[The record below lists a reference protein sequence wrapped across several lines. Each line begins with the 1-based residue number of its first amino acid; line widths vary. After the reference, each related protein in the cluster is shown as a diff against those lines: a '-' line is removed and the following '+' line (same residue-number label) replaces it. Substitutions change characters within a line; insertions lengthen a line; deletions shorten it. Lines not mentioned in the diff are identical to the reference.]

1 MNGITKL
8 NRRDFLRAGVTLGG
22 GLILA
27 CHFNVPGPTAPAAGP
42 GRPAP
47 FAPNAFLRVGDDGT
61 VTVIVNKSEMG
72 QGVYTALPMIVAEE
86 LACDWKRVRV
96 EAAPVAAVYNHTVF
110 GSMMTGGSTSVRTE
124 WERLAQAGA
133 AAREM
138 LRRAAA
144 DAWKA
149 ELSACRAENGQV
161 VHTDGRTLSYGEL
174 AGPAARLPLPD
185 KVQLKDPA
193 DYSLIG
199 RPIHRLDSPAKV
211 DGTAVFGIDVRPD
224 GMLTA
229 LIARPPVF
237 GATLR
242 RVDDAK
248 AKAVG
253 GVRAVVAVP
262 AGVAVVADGFWPAL
276 QGRRALNLA
285 WDEGPGA
292 ALSSAELR
300 RRYAALARRPGVA
313 ARKQGD
319 ATAALARADRTLEAE
334 YELPFLAHAPM
345 EPLNCCVDLRADG
358 CDIWTGT
365 QAQTLDRDAAARIAG
380 LPPERVRL
388 HTTFLGGGFGR
399 RANPASDFVTEAVQ
413 VAKAVG
419 RPVKVIRTREDD
431 MRAGFYR
438 PMSYHRI
445 TAGMDTNKWISAW
458 RHTIVC
464 QSIMAG
470 TAFAGM
476 IQNGIDPTSVEGAA
490 DTPYAFPNILVDL
503 HSPELPVPVQWWRSV
518 GHSYTAFVV
527 ESFLDEAAH
536 AAGRDPVALR
546 RLLLS
551 GHPRHRGVLE
561 LAVQKAG
568 WGTPLP
574 PGLGRGVAVHES
586 FGSFVAQVAEVA
598 VNPSGDVRVQ
608 RVVCAVDCGRIV
620 NPDIIAA
627 QMESAIV
634 FGLSAALY
642 GAITLKDGRVEQG
655 NFDDYPLLA
664 MDETPRVEVHIVP
677 STEAP
682 GGIGEP
688 GVPPVAPAVANA
700 VFDATGA
707 RVRTLPLTRANVMAA
722 MGKS

>member
-27 CHFNVPGPTAPAAGP
+27 CHFKVPGPTVPTAGS

-61 VTVIVNKSEMG
+61 VTIIVNKSEMG

-110 GSMMTGGSTSVRTE
+110 GSMVTGGSTSVRTE

-133 AAREM
+133 VAREM
-138 LRRAAA
+138 LRQAAA
-144 DAWKA
+144 DVWKA
-149 ELSACRAENGQV
+149 ELAACRVENGRV
-161 VHTDGRTLSYGEL
+161 AHADGRTLSYGEL
-174 AGPAARLPLPD
+174 AGLAAKLPVPET
-185 KVQLKDPA
+185 VRLKDSA
-193 DYSLIG
+193 DYTLIG
-199 RPIHRLDSPAKV
+199 RPVHRLDSPAKV
-211 DGTAVFGIDVRPD
+211 NGTAVFGIDVRLD

-237 GATLR
+237 GATLKAM
-242 RVDDAK
+242 DDGK
-248 AKAVG
+248 AKAVD

-276 QGRRALNLA
+276 QGRRALQLE

-292 ALSSAELR
+292 ALSSEELR
-300 RRYAALARRPGVA
+300 RQYAALARTPGLP
-313 ARKQGD
+313 ARRQGD
-319 ATAALARADRTLEAE
+319 AMAALAKSARTLEAE

-365 QAQTLDRDAAARIAG
+365 QMQTLDRDAAARVAG
-380 LPPERVRL
+380 LPPEKVRL
-388 HTTFLGGGFGR
+388 HTTLLGCGFGR
-399 RANPASDFVTEAVQ
+399 RGNPASDFVVEAVQ

-438 PMSYHRI
+438 PMNHHRLA
-445 TAGMDTNKWISAW
+445 AGLDAGGRISAW
-458 RHTIVC
+458 RHTIVS
-464 QSIMAG
+464 QSIMVGTPFAG
-470 TAFAGM
+470 T
-476 IQNGIDPTSVEGAA
+476 IKNGIDPTSVEGAA

-503 HSPELPVPVQWWRSV
+503 HTPKLPVPVLWWRSV
-518 GHSYTAFVV
+518 GHSYTAFVM

-536 AAGRDPVALR
+536 AGGQDPVALR
-546 RLLLS
+546 RKLLAR
-551 GHPRHRGVLE
+551 HPRHLGVLN
-561 LAVQKAG
+561 LAAGKAG

-574 PGLGRGVAVHES
+574 PGRGRGVAVHES
-586 FGSFVAQVAEVA
+586 FGSFVAHVAEVS
-598 VNPSGDVRVQ
+598 VNPAGDVRVK

-620 NPDIIAA
+620 NPDTIAA

-642 GAITLKDGRVEQG
+642 DAITLKNGRVEQG

-664 MDETPRVEVHIVP
+664 IDEAPQVEVHIVR

-700 VFDATGA
+700 VFAATGA
-707 RVRTLPLTRANVMAA
+707 RVRTLPMTRANVMAA

>member
-1 MNGITKL
+1 MNGIFKL
-8 NRRDFLRAGVTLGG
+8 NRRDFLKAGVSLGG

-27 CHFNVPGPTAPAAGP
+27 CHFTVPEPAPGP

-47 FAPNAFLRVGDDGT
+47 FAPNAFLRVSGDGT

-86 LACDWKRVRV
+86 LACDWKQVRV
-96 EAAPVAAVYNHTVF
+96 EASPVAAVYNHTIF
-110 GSMMTGGSTSVRTE
+110 GSMVTGGSTSVRTE
-124 WERLAQAGA
+124 WGRLAQAGA

-138 LRRAAA
+138 LVQAAA
-144 DAWKA
+144 GIWKA
-149 ELSACRAENGQV
+149 DPVDCHAENGQV
-161 VHTDGRTLSYGEL
+161 AHPHGWTLSYGEL
-174 AGPAARLPLPD
+174 AGAAAKLPVPD
-185 KVQLKDPA
+185 KVRLKNPA
-193 DYSLIG
+193 DYTLIG
-199 RPIHRLDSPAKV
+199 RPVHRLDSPAKV
-211 DGTAVFGIDVRPD
+211 NGTAVFGIDVRLD
-224 GMLTA
+224 GMLVA

-237 GATLR
+237 GAALKAMDDR
-242 RVDDAK
+242 KAMAVD
-248 AKAVG
+248 
-253 GVRAVVAVP
+253 GVRAVVTVP

-276 QGRRALNLA
+276 KGRRALQLD
-285 WDEGPGA
+285 WDTPQGA
-292 ALSSAELR
+292 MLSSKELR
-300 RRYAALARRPGVA
+300 RQYAGLARTPGA
-313 ARKQGD
+313 TARKQGD
-319 ATAALARADRTLEAE
+319 AMVALAKAARTLEAE

-345 EPLNCCVDLRADG
+345 EPLNCCVDLRGDG
-358 CDIWTGT
+358 CDIWTGS
-365 QAQTLDRDAAARIAG
+365 QMQTNDRDAAARVVG
-380 LPPERVRL
+380 LPPEKVRF
-388 HTTFLGGGFGR
+388 HTTLLGGGFGR
-399 RANPASDFVTEAVQ
+399 RANPASDFVVEAAQ

-438 PMSYHRI
+438 PMSHHRI
-445 TAGMDTNKWISAW
+445 AAGLDAGGWISAW

-470 TAFAGM
+470 TAFAGS
-476 IQNGIDPTSVEGAA
+476 IKDGIDPTSVEGAA
-490 DTPYAFPNILVDL
+490 DTPYAFANLLVDL

-518 GHSYTAFVV
+518 GHSHTAFVV

-536 AAGRDPVALR
+536 AAGKDPVALR
-546 RLLLS
+546 RALLA
-551 GHPRHRGVLE
+551 GHPRHRGVLD
-561 LAVQKAG
+561 LAARKAE

-574 PGLGRGVAVHES
+574 PGHGRGVAVHES
-586 FGSFVAQVAEVA
+586 FGSFVAHVAEVS
-598 VNPSGDVRVQ
+598 VSPSGEVRVK

-627 QMESAIV
+627 QMESAVV
-634 FGLSAALY
+634 FGLSAGLY
-642 GAITLKDGRVEQG
+642 DAITLKDGQVEQG

-664 MDETPRVEVHIVP
+664 MDETPRVEVHIVR

-707 RVRTLPLTRANVMAA
+707 RVRRLPMTRANVMAA